1 MKSIIRI
8 AVVTLFA
15 AAPHVAWAHATIV
28 KSEPAKDAQLKA
40 APSAIVLTFNE
51 EIEPAFSSV
60 KVNRHAGKAVAIDKA
75 KVDAVDKKVL
85 RAVVPALSKGKY
97 TVKYSTMGRDGHK
110 RAGAFDFVVK

>member
-1 MKSIIRI
+1 M
-8 AVVTLFA
+8 ALFA
-15 AAPHVAWAHATIV
+15 AAPHFALAHATIV
-28 KSEPAKDAQLKA
+28 KSEPAKDAQLTV

-60 KVNRHAGKAVAIDKA
+60 KLNHHAGKAVAMNKA
-75 KVDAVDKKVL
+75 KVDAADKKVL
-85 RAVVPALSKGKY
+85 RAVVPVLSKGKY